1 MVPGGVSYHS
11 SQPWP
16 FPASVM
22 LGFTAAADSDELDCD
37 PEELVDACWY
47 TRDELAHGAVG
58 LPPALSI
65 SRRLVDDWLAEA

>member
-1 MVPGGVSYHS
+1 
-11 SQPWP
+11 
-16 FPASVM
+16 M
-22 LGFTAAADSDELDCD
+22 LGFTARRRATSSTRD

-65 SRRLVDDWLAEA
+65 SRRLVDDWLGE